1 MHLPKAFFKLPRRFD
16 TEQLRAEVAAM
27 PADAWVPHPNGI
39 SGNSSVRLISADG
52 GENDR
57 VDGDMRATRH
67 LAHAPYM
74 RQLLASFGVA
84 WSRTRLLRL
93 APGAGVPAH
102 ADINYHWFYRVRLHI
117 PVITREEVRFHCDG
131 ASVHMA
137 AGEGWVFDN
146 WRLHHVVNPTPDE
159 RIHLVADTA
168 GNAAFWQLVGS
179 SEDTDVQSASLV
191 YDPRADGRVL
201 TERNVQR
208 PVMNPAELE
217 LLVGNLRGELL
228 AQGETVD
235 SRLRLA
241 RYHGLLDAFVRDWR
255 HLYLLHG
262 EDPAGRAEFVRL
274 RDTVRLASRTLAD
287 GLVLRTNRV
296 ASHQVLEGR
305 VLRVCLGVESS
316 RPEAGD
322 GEYRPAPPPPPVIQ
336 PIAAPAA
343 VPAAAPAAASAAAS
357 AAAPAAAPRAAVE
370 GCLNRPIFVVAA
382 PRSGST
388 LLFETLAASEQIA
401 TLGGEAH
408 WLIETIAELCPGAP
422 GVNSNRL
429 VAANAP
435 PHVADR
441 IRSQI
446 LERLI
451 DRRGARLVDGRVL
464 RFLEK
469 TPKNAVRIPFLQRLF
484 PDALFVFLWREPRGN
499 LSSII
504 EAWRSGKWRTYPR
517 LEGFVQPWSL
527 LLPPGWE
534 TLRGRPL
541 EEIAAFQWHSTNR
554 IMLDDLA
561 AVPAGHWTAISY
573 AELTTDPAA
582 AIRRLCRF
590 AGIDFDLA
598 LAERLDQP
606 LPPAQHTLTP
616 ADPEKWRRNEAAIER
631 VLPSLE
637 ATWRDLQAIGAEE
650 QPALTHAPKR

>member
-16 TEQLRAEVAAM
+16 AERLRAEVAAM

-67 LAHAPYM
+67 FAHAPYM

-93 APGAGVPAH
+93 APGVGVPAH
-102 ADINYHWFYRVRLHI
+102 ADINYHWFNRVRLHI

-131 ASVHMA
+131 ASVHMG
-137 AGEGWVFDN
+137 AGEAWVFDN

-179 SEDTDVQSASLV
+179 SEDAGVQSASLA
-191 YDPRADGRVL
+191 YDPRANATLL
-201 TERNVQR
+201 TERSVLR
-208 PVMNPAELE
+208 PVMIPAELE

-228 AQGETVD
+228 AQSETVD
-235 SRLRLA
+235 SRLRLT

-255 HLYLLHG
+255 HFYLLHG
-262 EDPAGRAEFVRL
+262 EDPAGRGDFIRL
-274 RDTVRLASRTLAD
+274 RDTVRVASRTLAE

-305 VLRVCLGVESS
+305 VLRVCLGAESS

-322 GEYRPAPPPPPVIQ
+322 GEYRPAPLPPQ
-336 PIAAPAA
+336 PIAAPM
-343 VPAAAPAAASAAAS
+343 VAPW
-357 AAAPAAAPRAAVE
+357 AAVE
-370 GCLNRPIFVVAA
+370 GCLSRPLIIVAA

-429 VAANAP
+429 VAANATP
-435 PHVADR
+435 RVADR
-441 IRSQI
+441 IHSQI

-451 DRRGARLVDGRVL
+451 DRRGATLVDGRVL

-469 TPKNAVRIPFLQRLF
+469 TPKNALRIPFLQRLF
-484 PDALFVFLWREPRGN
+484 PDALFIFLWREPRGS

-504 EAWRSGKWRTYPR
+504 DAWGSGKWRTYPR

-541 EEIAAFQWHSTNR
+541 EEIAAFQWQSTNR
-554 IMLDDLA
+554 IVLDDLA
-561 AVPAGHWTAISY
+561 ALPAGHWTAISY

-590 AGIDFDLA
+590 AGIDFDLG

-637 ATWRDLQAIGAEE
+637 ATWRDLQAIAAEE